1 MERSIP
7 KDASESIDF
16 YLRTVYSVL
25 RSKSDTRISVF
36 EEAHGGM
43 DSMLHQDARSNVP
56 DFNALIYSI
65 LRMPMCL
72 LHVDRIVLG
81 QNIRMFI
88 QQGYSDIESW
98 TEVSARAR
106 RRFCLY
112 NRTDTLACFITSRS
126 DIDDIV
132 PVLTA
137 LQIEWNKLHIL
148 LGEVSDELL
157 LGISPNNVEDYK
169 HIAETILSPVED
181 LNRLRTIWGAEM
193 GKWLLEIKRRSS
205 ELRIRLLDSSLIQYA
220 RSTNSWLQ
228 NVLIEC
234 PDIHQKSIY
243 FVSSNTHSI
252 ANMLSGYALQKEDE
266 LVAFLNKK
274 ENQSLFVEWNLIE
287 RKKLSANRENLLYY
301 MLKKYQQTPEGTY
314 TIKEQQNEERKC
326 GISRVSSIQ
335 TFDIEAQIIDLSK
348 IDSSKVDP
356 RIKIEEIEKLK
367 ESNSY
372 LFNIDYPLGMAAF
385 NILSKLSEQF
395 ENLNGIYIMG
405 KAASLNGVHG
415 DVIIPSVIHDMHSE
429 NTYFFQN
436 AFSGSDIEPWLMY
449 GSILDNQRAVSVFGT
464 FLQNRQFMN
473 ALYRGGFTDIEME
486 GGPYLSA
493 VYEMIRATRH
503 PINEIVAF
511 YNTKIDLGIL
521 HYVSDTPMS
530 KGKNLGAGTLS
541 YFGMDSTYAAT
552 TAILRRI
559 FTLETQRIE

>member
-1 MERSIP
+1 
-7 KDASESIDF
+7 
-16 YLRTVYSVL
+16 
-25 RSKSDTRISVF
+25 
-36 EEAHGGM
+36 
-43 DSMLHQDARSNVP
+43 
-56 DFNALIYSI
+56 
-65 LRMPMCL
+65 
-72 LHVDRIVLG
+72 
-81 QNIRMFI
+81 
-88 QQGYSDIESW
+88 
-98 TEVSARAR
+98 
-106 RRFCLY
+106 
-112 NRTDTLACFITSRS
+112 
-126 DIDDIV
+126 
-132 PVLTA
+132 
-137 LQIEWNKLHIL
+137 
-148 LGEVSDELL
+148 
-157 LGISPNNVEDYK
+157 
-169 HIAETILSPVED
+169 
-181 LNRLRTIWGAEM
+181 
-193 GKWLLEIKRRSS
+193 
-205 ELRIRLLDSSLIQYA
+205 
-220 RSTNSWLQ
+220 
-228 NVLIEC
+228 
-234 PDIHQKSIY
+234 
-243 FVSSNTHSI
+243 
-252 ANMLSGYALQKEDE
+252 
-266 LVAFLNKK
+266 
-274 ENQSLFVEWNLIE
+274 
-287 RKKLSANRENLLYY
+287 
-301 MLKKYQQTPEGTY
+301 MLKKYQQTPEGAY

-348 IDSSKVDP
+348 IDSSKIDP
-356 RIKIEEIEKLK
+356 RIKIDEIEKLK

-436 AFSGSDIEPWLMY
+436 AFTGSDIEPWLMY

-541 YFGMDSTYAAT
+541 YFGMDSTYATT